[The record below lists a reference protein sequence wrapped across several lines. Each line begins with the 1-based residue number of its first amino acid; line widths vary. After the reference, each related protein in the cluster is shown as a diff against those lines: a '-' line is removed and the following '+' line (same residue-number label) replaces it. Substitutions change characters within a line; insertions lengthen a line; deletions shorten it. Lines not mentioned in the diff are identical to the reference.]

1 MFSFLKKSIMLPFW
15 LRVLIG
21 ISLFIHLSY
30 CTFFIATMP
39 SGPPPEIM
47 KKNRIKADKE
57 AYELEKKKELWK
69 ERELK

>member
-1 MFSFLKKSIMLPFW
+1 
-15 LRVLIG
+15 
-21 ISLFIHLSY
+21 
-30 CTFFIATMP
+30 MP